1 MESLAEEGDSP
12 VLMRVILDIRVGRN
26 TRNFV

>member
-1 MESLAEEGDSP
+1 MESLAKEGDSP